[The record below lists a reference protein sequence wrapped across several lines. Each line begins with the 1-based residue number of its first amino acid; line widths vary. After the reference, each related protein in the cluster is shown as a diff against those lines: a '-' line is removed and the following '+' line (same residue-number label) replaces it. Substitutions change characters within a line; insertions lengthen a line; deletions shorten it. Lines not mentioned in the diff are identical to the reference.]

1 MACLPDVFGQ
11 AASIL
16 KLATHQQRFACAT
29 VAGLLLTLA
38 FPEFNLAALAWV
50 APGFLL
56 LATAGTTPRDA
67 FRIGYAAGL
76 AHYLSSLCWLLL
88 IPFPQ
93 MAWLAWLAL
102 SAYCALYPALWT
114 WLCWKLVPMAD
125 SNSPEKNAA
134 SRVACCGSILLVSWC
149 RRQLWLLSCAA
160 AWVALELT
168 RGWLLTGFPWN
179 YLGVSHYQT
188 LPLAQIA
195 SVTGVLGLSFLLV
208 WFSAA
213 LLCTGVSIIRRPTER
228 WVWFGEIFCP
238 MAALM
243 LVVGWGFVR
252 LSRTESEVRHL
263 RVALVQPS
271 IPQKIKF
278 NPEENAKAFQRVLD
292 LSKMALATK
301 PDLLIWPEAVVPGFL
316 RFDEKLLTAVTGL
329 ARTNNVWILLGA
341 DDAAR
346 RQAHFEEADYF
357 NSAFLIAPDGR
368 LAGKYDKRHLVIFGE
383 YVPLAKWLPFLKW
396 LTPIGA
402 GFTPGTEPG
411 RLELAHPVH
420 GATLAPL
427 ICFEDLFPRFARE
440 SAAGA
445 DILMNLTNDGWFG
458 RGAQQWQHAANAA
471 FRAIE
476 TGRPLVRCANNGL
489 TCWVD
494 VHGRLHETH
503 FGDSPDVYAAGFKT
517 ARIPIGPRVKT
528 FYQRHGDWFGW
539 SCVAATFLAWLVARR
554 DSKKGWARADSK
566 S

>member
-1 MACLPDVFGQ
+1 M
-11 AASIL
+11 
-16 KLATHQQRFACAT
+16 KLETQQQRFACAT

-38 FPEFNLAALAWV
+38 FPQFNLAALAWV
-50 APGFLL
+50 APGLLL

-67 FRIGYAAGL
+67 FRIGYAFGL

-88 IPFPQ
+88 MPFPQ
-93 MAWLAWLAL
+93 TAWLGWLAL
-102 SAYCALYPALWT
+102 SAYCAFYPAAWT
-114 WLCWKLVPMAD
+114 WLCWKLVPMAN
-125 SNSPEKNAA
+125 SNPTEETAA
-134 SRVACCGSILLVSWC
+134 TRVANCDSLLTVGWC
-149 RRQLWLLSCAA
+149 RRQLWLLLCAA
-160 AWVALELT
+160 AWAALELM

-188 LPLAQIA
+188 LPLMQIA

-213 LLCTGVSIIRRPTER
+213 LLCTSVSIIRRPTER
-228 WVWFGEIFCP
+228 WAWLAEMFCP
-238 MAALM
+238 MVALM
-243 LVVGWGFVR
+243 LVAGWGFVR
-252 LSRTESEVRHL
+252 VSRAESEVRHL
-263 RVALVQPS
+263 NVALVQPS

-278 NPEENAKAFQRVLD
+278 NTEENARAFQRVLD
-292 LSKMALATK
+292 LSELALAAK

-316 RFDEKLLTAVTGL
+316 RFDEKLLATVTGL

-341 DDAAR
+341 DDAER
-346 RQAHFEEADYF
+346 RDQFEEVDYF

-368 LAGKYDKRHLVIFGE
+368 LASKYDKRHLVIFGE

-402 GFTPGTEPG
+402 GFTPGTKPG
-411 RLELAHPVH
+411 RLELRHPVH
-420 GATLAPL
+420 GAVLAPL

-440 SAAGA
+440 SAAEA

-458 RGAQQWQHAANAA
+458 HGAQQWQHAANAA
-471 FRAIE
+471 FRAVE
-476 TGRPLVRCANNGL
+476 TGRPLVRCTNNGL

-494 VHGRLHETH
+494 VHGRIHETH

-517 ARIPIGPRVKT
+517 ARIPIGQRKLT

-539 SCVAATFLAWLVARR
+539 SCGAVTLLAWLLVER
-554 DSKKGWARADSK
+554 SKKGWARSAGK
-566 S
+566 P